1 MMHLGLLFGGQSFEH
16 EISIVTAFQIKKRLE
31 AQYEIHLI
39 YFSLTGDIWNADQM
53 SMKDFRLENYKK
65 LKPLKIKKM
74 KLDALVGALHGE
86 NGEDGLGYAFA
97 RLNHI
102 RYVGCDMLAASLC
115 MDKYRSY
122 LYLNNNGISMIP
134 TTYYTYQDYL
144 DNKKIDFYPCIVKPI
159 KGGSS
164 LGIVVIE
171 REEELEEKLLEAFQ
185 FGKEFIIQPYYNDLE
200 EYNLA
205 VSEDYFS
212 NLEKINKK
220 DSIFSFE
227 NKYSDSFKV
236 MHQSL
241 VDDEKYEKFCAIARR
256 VYELLGAHGI
266 IRIDFFYLND
276 TIYVNEVNTTPGALA
291 MYLFP
296 DFDKVFED
304 CLNKT
309 LLEEEKNYPKSHY
322 LVKNNINK

>member
-1 MMHLGLLFGGQSFEH
+1 MRLGLLFGGSSFEH
-16 EISIVTAFQIKKRLE
+16 EISIVTAFQLRKRLE
-31 AQYEIHLI
+31 ANYEIHLI
-39 YFSLTGDIWNADQM
+39 YVSLSGDVWNADQM
-53 SMKDFRLENYKK
+53 SMKDFRLEAYKK
-65 LKPLKIKKM
+65 LKKLKLKKL
-74 KLDALVGALHGE
+74 KLDAIIGAMHGE
-86 NGEDGLGYAFA
+86 NGEDGLGYTFA
-97 RLNHI
+97 KLNHI
-102 RYVGCDMLAASLC
+102 RYVGCDMLASSLC

-122 LYLNNNGISMIP
+122 LYLNYNGIPMLP

-144 DNKKIDFYPCIVKPI
+144 DNKKIDYFPCIIKPV

-164 LGIVVIE
+164 LGIVVVN
-171 REEELEEKLLEAFQ
+171 RKEELEEELLKAFQ
-185 FGKEFIIQPYYNDLE
+185 FGTEFIIQPYYSDLV

-205 VSEDYFS
+205 VSEKYYS

-220 DSIFSFE
+220 DTIFSFD

-241 VDDEKYEKFCAIARR
+241 VEDEKYDQFCSVARK
-256 VYELLGAHGI
+256 VYDLLGAKGI

-276 TIYVNEVNTTPGALA
+276 MIYVNEVNTTPGALA

-296 DFDKVFED
+296 NFEKVFED
-304 CLNKT
+304 CLNKA
-309 LLEEEKNYPKSHY
+309 LLEKEKNYPKSHY